1 MESRQIRSSVHVW
14 KPDASKCSLAFAAIP
29 VQAWTGPQGSW
40 RLRLAE
46 CRQSAHEGLRLLF
59 LCTGR
64 LYPPGKTPD
73 THFC

>member
-1 MESRQIRSSVHVW
+1 MDTHIQRVAMVLEEKNCIM
-14 KPDASKCSLAFAAIP
+14 CSLAFAAIP

-40 RLRLAE
+40 WLRLAE

-64 LYPPGKTPD
+64 LYPPPPRKDP
-73 THFC
+73 